1 MLYCKLLSVNIKD
14 IYSIYI
20 FRGGVLLYVAHN
32 YNFASF
38 SCEKL
43 IKKLYTMSIKT
54 FYTSPE
60 ISVRQ
65 MNVERGFAASPQTLD
80 DLVNK
85 NEYFTITAGES
96 DNQYE

>member
-1 MLYCKLLSVNIKD
+1 MLYCKSLSVNIKD
-14 IYSIYI
+14 IYSVYI

-32 YNFASF
+32 YNFAAF

-65 MNVERGFAASPQTLD
+65 MNVERGFAASLGQ
-80 DLVNK
+80 LVNK
-85 NEYFTITAGES
+85 NSNYTISNGGVDDEF
-96 DNQYE
+96 DN

>member
-1 MLYCKLLSVNIKD
+1 
-14 IYSIYI
+14 
-20 FRGGVLLYVAHN
+20 
-32 YNFASF
+32 
-38 SCEKL
+38 
-43 IKKLYTMSIKT
+43 MSIKT